1 MDLIYTTY
9 ASPEQQNSMMHE
21 LYGASNIFSESTT
34 VQSFADILKNSPNT
48 KDIILAKTKD
58 HIKKFALK

>member
-9 ASPEQQNSMMHE
+9 ATSEQQNLMMHE
-21 LYGASNIFSESTT
+21 LYGASSILCESSNILSFSE
-34 VQSFADILKNSPNT
+34 VLKNSPNT

-58 HIKKFALK
+58 HIKKFVMK

>member
-9 ASPEQQNSMMHE
+9 ATIEQRNSMMHE
-21 LYGASNIFSESTT
+21 LYGASSILSVSPK
-34 VQSFADILKNSPNT
+34 VLPLSDVLKNSPNT

-58 HIKKFALK
+58 HIKKFVLK

>member
-9 ASPEQQNSMMHE
+9 ATPEQQNAMMHE
-21 LYGASNIFSESTT
+21 LYGASSILCDSPNVS
-34 VQSFADILKNSPNT
+34 SFTDVLNNSPNT

-58 HIKKFALK
+58 NIRKFILK